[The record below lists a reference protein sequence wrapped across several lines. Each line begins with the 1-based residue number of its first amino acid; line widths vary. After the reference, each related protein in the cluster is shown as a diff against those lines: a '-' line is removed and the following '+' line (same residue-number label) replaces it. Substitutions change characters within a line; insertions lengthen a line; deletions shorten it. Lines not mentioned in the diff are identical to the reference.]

1 MTSLTHWIVL
11 CSFCITGQSADP
23 PADGMA
29 DPANDQTA
37 VVEPATPAL
46 ERPLSQIVKAELRA
60 PRRTLPVGGSVILE
74 FALVNLTDEPVK
86 LDVPGALTSKSDSLQ
101 GMGLPLEH
109 VFSGVDYRG
118 LEVVTDQ
125 NPTMGDRVTRKPEY
139 PVPSVTIAPFGS
151 IGLRFDVARFY
162 PGLHQAGI
170 YRLGW
175 HPYAGAL
182 EAEPLIIEVVQYKQV
197 MMETDFGPIVID
209 LLYDKA
215 PNTVANFLDLVQQ
228 RFYNGKTFHMVY
240 PGQFLLGGCAAGDGT
255 GRRPDG
261 LTIPPEFNDTPFD
274 AGTLAMALVDGNP
287 NSASSQFFICLS
299 RQPAWDGKYTAFGR
313 VKGPQSLATLQKLGQ
328 IEVDDKRQPITPLK
342 IKNMTSVEMPYARAR

>member
-1 MTSLTHWIVL
+1 MTSLTYWMVF
-11 CSFCITGQSADP
+11 CSLFICGQAPDP
-23 PADGMA
+23 AMDTAPAD
-29 DPANDQTA
+29 
-37 VVEPATPAL
+37 EPPTPVL
-46 ERPLSQIVKAELRA
+46 ERPLSQIVRAELRA
-60 PRRTLPVGGSVILE
+60 PRTTLPVGGNVMVE

-86 LDVPGALTSKSDSLQ
+86 LEVPGALTSKSDSLP

-109 VFSGVDYRG
+109 VFSGVEYRG
-118 LEVVTDQ
+118 LLVASDQ
-125 NPTMGDRVTRKPEY
+125 NPIMGDRVTRKPQY

-175 HPYAGAL
+175 QPYGGAL

-197 MMETDFGPIVID
+197 MMETDFGPIVIE

-215 PNTVANFLDLVQQ
+215 PNTVGNFLDLVQK

-240 PGQFLLGGCAAGDGT
+240 PGQFILGGCPVGDGT

-261 LTIPPEFNDTPFD
+261 MTIPPEFNDTPFEE
-274 AGTLAMALVDGNP
+274 GTVAMALVEGNP
-287 NSASSQFFICLS
+287 HSASCQFFICLS
-299 RQPAWDGKYTAFGR
+299 RQPSWDGEYTAFGR
-313 VKGPQSLATLQKLGQ
+313 VKGPQSLAALQKLGQ
-328 IEVDDKRQPITPLK
+328 VEVDENHAPAKPLK
-342 IKNMTSVEMPYARAR
+342 IKSMTSVDLPYSRAR